1 MAQITK
7 DNAYD
12 AVAPDD
18 FPSML
23 QVERYGN
30 RSTAFDKII
39 SATHDHFWDPLDK
52 KYIDFSGPYDTKT
65 QQILPD
71 EFFPI
76 FSTSLADKLTPEQ
89 HIHFANQSARWSLS
103 SILHGEQGALA
114 LSASLCHILRDP
126 GAQEYAANQTR
137 E

>member
-1 MAQITK
+1 M
-7 DNAYD
+7 
-12 AVAPDD
+12 
-18 FPSML
+18 
-23 QVERYGN
+23 
-30 RSTAFDKII
+30 
-39 SATHDHFWDPLDK
+39 
-52 KYIDFSGPYDTKT
+52 T

-76 FSTSLADKLTPEQ
+76 FATKLGEKLTPAQ
-89 HIHFANQSARWSLS
+89 HVRFANQSARWSLS

-137 E
+137 EEARHVTAFAAYIKARWGTPLPCGATLEDTS